1 MVNLVV
7 SVVRNF
13 TTNDKS
19 RKKKHIFAFAPYK
32 VLIKHKVMRPN
43 TLLAFIGGALAGA
56 VVALLYAPDKGENI
70 RRKIKERAEDEY
82 NSLRTKMKGEECCHT
97 AKEESAAE

>member
-1 MVNLVV
+1 
-7 SVVRNF
+7 
-13 TTNDKS
+13 
-19 RKKKHIFAFAPYK
+19 
-32 VLIKHKVMRPN
+32 MRPN

-82 NSLRTKMKGEECCHT
+82 NSLKARMKGEECCH
-97 AKEESAAE
+97 AQKEEPAAQ

>member
-1 MVNLVV
+1 
-7 SVVRNF
+7 
-13 TTNDKS
+13 
-19 RKKKHIFAFAPYK
+19 
-32 VLIKHKVMRPN
+32 MRPN

-82 NSLRTKMKGEECCHT
+82 NSLRTKMKGGECCHT